1 MVYLNI
7 VSSMTSVNPI
17 CKQKKT
23 LEIVLSRIFSIFLL
37 SITITPLFAQIETD
51 IEYELKAYFI
61 FTFTKYIEWIDL
73 EEDSSFVIGIIGS
86 SKIIPPLE
94 KIAARNLVKDR
105 QIIIKQWNRFEDI
118 GKCSIL
124 FITVLNERDLAR
136 IINKVKRYSVLT
148 IGDTKGFS
156 KRGVAINFID
166 LGDRIGFEIN
176 TRAIDINRL
185 KVSSHL
191 QRLAVIIN

>member
-7 VSSMTSVNPI
+7 VSSVTSVDPI
-17 CKQKKT
+17 CKQNKI
-23 LEIVLSRIFSIFLL
+23 LEFFQSRIFSIFLL
-37 SITITPLFAQIETD
+37 FITLTPLFAQIETD

-61 FTFTKYIEWIDL
+61 FTFTKYIEWVDL
-73 EEDSSFVIGIIGS
+73 EEDSIFVIGIIGS

-94 KIAARNLVKDR
+94 IIAARNLVKDK

-118 GKCSIL
+118 GKCNIL
-124 FITVLNERDLAR
+124 FITNSSERDLSR
-136 IINKVKRYSVLT
+136 IIKNVNGTSVLT

-156 KRGVAINFID
+156 KRGVAFNFID

-185 KVSSHL
+185 KVSSQL
-191 QRLAVIIN
+191 QRLAVIVN

>member
-1 MVYLNI
+1 
-7 VSSMTSVNPI
+7 MTSVNPI

-86 SKIIPPLE
+86 SKIIPSLK

-105 QIIIKQWNRFEDI
+105 QIIIKQWNRFENID
-118 GKCSIL
+118 KCNIL

-136 IINKVKRYSVLT
+136 VLNKVKRYSVLT

-191 QRLAVIIN
+191 QRLAVKIN